1 MNKAVSIS
9 LTVVAVVGVAFGCA
23 RLLLPPSNWHQYEL
37 QSDNTLKTEP
47 QHLQKAEDQLM
58 MAIETAFKDRVP
70 EKEIVHVYEKMGDL
84 MMAEGK
90 YEDSQKYFL
99 RTIQFN
105 NALHIEADQ
114 NISQLGKLEA
124 AYEKSRDYE
133 NAEQTQ
139 GVLVKFIEMEK
150 SPSDPAYEPAKA
162 KHAELKVKLAQFN
175 SPEDLPK
182 VKVAEHVTTPAEQK
196 QQETLLT
203 GWH

>member
-1 MNKAVSIS
+1 MNKAVTIGLSVIA
-9 LTVVAVVGVAFGCA
+9 VAGIAFGA
-23 RLLLPPSNWHQYEL
+23 SSAGMGKSKWHDYEL
-37 QSDNTLKTEP
+37 QADNTLKTEP

-58 MAIETAFKDRVP
+58 LAIETAFKDHVP
-70 EKEIVHVYEKMGDL
+70 EKELVPVYEKMGDL

-105 NALHIEADQ
+105 NALHVEADE
-114 NISQLGKLEA
+114 NISQLRKLET
-124 AYEKSRDYE
+124 AYEKSRDYD

-139 GVLVKFIEMEK
+139 AVLVKLIELEK
-150 SPSDPAYEPAKA
+150 SPSDPAYAPEKA
-162 KHAELKVKLAQFN
+162 KYAQLKVKLVQFN
-175 SPEDLPK
+175 SPEGIPAPK
-182 VKVAEHVTTPAEQK
+182 LAEHIATPAEQK